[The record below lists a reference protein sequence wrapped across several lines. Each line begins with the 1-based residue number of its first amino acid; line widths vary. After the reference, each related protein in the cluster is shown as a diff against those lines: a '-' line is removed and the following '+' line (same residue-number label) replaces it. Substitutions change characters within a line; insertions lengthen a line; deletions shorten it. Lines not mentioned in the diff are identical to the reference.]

1 MEQDNFQ
8 KSLLKHIEDFRK
20 VLATPSG
27 DWSVKG
33 FIDIAKN
40 IYTISVDTKVVSKII
55 ELMMFSAIQKFAK
68 ENGYEM
74 IFSAEQNHY
83 PDVTFVT
90 KDKRKIALDLK
101 STYRKNH
108 EAISG
113 FTLGAFTGYFRYRDS
128 KKNITFPYKEYDKH
142 YILGIIYTQQEE
154 LIDENKVYTIDDLE
168 DILSVVKDFDFIV
181 QEKYRIAKDR
191 PGSANTKNIG
201 SCVKMNELKANFAMK
216 PYTPYSVYG
225 NGWLIISV
233 ATPSCSSSTCRV
245 EVSRLSLANTYW
257 LAYGSGIEINRL
269 STTMPFSRSSSFH
282 RSTKRMKQIFFP
294 FVERRIS
301 ALIGACGFR

>member
-8 KSLLKHIEDFRK
+8 KNLLKHTEDFRK
-20 VLATPSG
+20 VLETPSG

-40 IYTISVDTKVVSKII
+40 IYTISTDTKVVSKII
-55 ELMMFSAIQKFAK
+55 ELMMFPIIQRFAK

-90 KDKRKIALDLK
+90 KDKKKIALDLK

-108 EAISG
+108 DVVSG
-113 FTLGAFTGYFRYRDS
+113 FTLGAFTGYFRYRDA
-128 KKNITFPYKEYDKH
+128 KKNITFPYKEYGKH

-154 LIDENKVYTIDDLE
+154 LRDENKIYTIDDLE

-181 QEKYRIAKDR
+181 QEKYKIAKDR
-191 PGSANTKNIG
+191 PGSGNTKNIG
-201 SCVKMNELKANFAMK
+201 SCVKINELKEG
-216 PYTPYSVYG
+216 TG
-225 NGWLIISV
+225 
-233 ATPSCSSSTCRV
+233 
-245 EVSRLSLANTYW
+245 
-257 LAYGSGIEINRL
+257 
-269 STTMPFSRSSSFH
+269 PFSALGVKVFDDYWMNYMTLEMARNAKL
-282 RSTKRMKQIFFP
+282 KRPLYSNLKEYLKYRNIKN
-294 FVERRIS
+294 I
-301 ALIGACGFR
+301 